1 MFLYIITLMEILV
14 ISSLKNEFLNDNY
27 VIITDDDSACL
38 NIDYTKH
45 YILIFTIG
53 TITIRI
59 FKEFYSM
66 NINQQ
71 PQQIIFIVKNLEY
84 FLFTMKEFRNITYNI
99 QIESNKKQLVLSKSR
114 KLKYIQLEK
123 DIFKKYNSTSKQKID
138 FNKGIQLS
146 FEPDMYK
153 SIKTSLLNPQ
163 LYMCQ
168 PTSIS
173 KICNIIF
180 DKKYETIK
188 DIIDNIK
195 DEKDELIIKS
205 LLFTGIIKIKG
216 EKVVINDLLK

>member
-1 MFLYIITLMEILV
+1 MEIVVISFLKSKFHDNNYIIV
-14 ISSLKNEFLNDNY
+14 
-27 VIITDDDSACL
+27 TDDDDLCL
-38 NIDYTKH
+38 NIDYTKQ
-45 YILIFTIG
+45 YVLVFTTG

-84 FLFTMKEFRNITYNI
+84 FLFMMKEFRNITYNI
-99 QIESNKKQLVLSKSR
+99 QMESNKKQSILSKSR
-114 KLKYIQLEK
+114 KLKYVQLEK
-123 DIFKKYNSTSKQKID
+123 DIFKKYNSTSKQKVD

-146 FEPDMYK
+146 FEPDMYN

-188 DIIDNIK
+188 DIIDDIK